1 MYFPLLLFQNFRAI
15 LFKDKGLSHLYLD
28 NVAPFGG
35 VLRRQMLAAPPVAF
49 EALGSHGYAA
59 VSAFFVDLV
68 HHFHQ
73 TLMLCPVQLVKQ
85 GTLNSAVG
93 HNFRQND
100 AGFFVGEGRFEY
112 ALQGLQNCP
121 VDLQSAG
128 SGYLKSDQRALEM
141 PGRLF

>member
-1 MYFPLLLFQNFRAI
+1 
-15 LFKDKGLSHLYLD
+15 
-28 NVAPFGG
+28 
-35 VLRRQMLAAPPVAF
+35 MLAVHLDTF

-68 HHFHQ
+68 HYFHQ

-100 AGFFVGEGRFEY
+100 AGFFVGKGRFEY